1 MKELDTMK
9 TMIVNGANGYV
20 ASNLIN
26 SLLKQKYKVIAL
38 VRPGRDL
45 SAEARMHK
53 VLRGLNGGENID
65 FSNLEVYPYSLL
77 DADFSIPQGE
87 LEYMFGSDVDYFHFA
102 ASLKYDEKSVDEIF
116 STNIQGVDNSIQV
129 FLKYAS
135 KASRFFYVGT
145 AYSCGRYQGVFKEQF
160 YDNQEITA
168 FRNYYEQSKRFG
180 ENVVRKYIEQE
191 NLNAHV
197 VRLSQVVGNS
207 QTGETMTDYGIFD
220 FTRRMFSLANRYP
233 NEVVKAHIDPESTQN
248 LIPIDSVVSYFMA
261 AVQSPVLPTIM
272 NFVADESVKNKY
284 IVDTLN
290 RLLSIQIVPM
300 RNLDRSEM
308 NSIERLVAVGMS
320 FTHNYTET
328 NLKFDTSQREKVAQS
343 PVKNN
348 SEAVIRMLE
357 FFIQKLSAQ
366 RKKRKSEA
374 A

>member
-1 MKELDTMK
+1 MKK
-9 TMIVNGANGYV
+9 MIVNGANGYV

-38 VRPGRDL
+38 VRPGRDV
-45 SAEARMHK
+45 SAESRMYK
-53 VLRGLNGGENID
+53 VLRDLNGGENID
-65 FSNLEVYPYSLL
+65 VSNLEVYSYSLL
-77 DADFSIPQGE
+77 DTDFAISENELNSIFKG
-87 LEYMFGSDVDYFHFA
+87 DVDYFHFA

-116 STNIQGVDNSIQV
+116 STNIQGVENSIQV
-129 FLKYAS
+129 FSKYAS
-135 KASRFFYVGT
+135 AASRFFYVGT

-160 YDNQEITA
+160 YENQDISA

-180 ENVVRKYIEQE
+180 ENVVRKYIEEKQ
-191 NLNAHV
+191 LNAHV

-207 QTGETMTDYGIFD
+207 QTGQTMTDYGIFD
-220 FTRRMFSLANRYP
+220 FTRRIFSLSNRYP
-233 NEVVKAHIDPESTQN
+233 NEVIKAHIDPESTQN

-261 AVQSPVLPTIM
+261 AIQSPSLPVIM

-284 IVDTLN
+284 IIDTLN
-290 RLLSIQIVPM
+290 RLLPVQIVPLKK
-300 RNLDRSEM
+300 LDRSEM

-320 FTHNYTET
+320 FTHNYAQT
-328 NLKFDTSQREKVAQS
+328 NLTFDTTQREKVAKS
-343 PVKNN
+343 AVKNH

-357 FFIQKLSAQ
+357 FFIQRLSAQ